1 MAHHCPTWQAPCAAC
16 LLGAD
21 MAESG
26 QGGAQEKTE
35 EPTAKRLRDA
45 RKQGDVW
52 QSHDFTTTVAI
63 IVFSLLAIAGAKP
76 ALVWMAQGLGEMVMA
91 STQKDTNM
99 VQRLRAAMLDLGLWT
114 VIAAAIS
121 VIVSVVA
128 SAIQVGGVMS
138 FERLSPDMNRLNPIE
153 GLKRIFAWRT
163 VVELIRLLIK
173 LLALCVVLWI
183 LARSQLPL
191 LAQAQ
196 QVPLA
201 GWLLAGGKQFEAML
215 LLCCVVFGVV
225 SLFDLFYQR
234 WDYMRRKRMSK
245 EEVKRE
251 HKDREGDP
259 MLRGLRKQLH
269 QEINFNNMLHQV
281 RKASV
286 VVVNPTHVAVAL
298 HYDPDETPI
307 PMVVAK
313 GEGEVARAIREAAEE
328 AGVPIYRDVSLA
340 RTLNSG
346 TPINDYIPDDL
357 IEAVA
362 QVLLWVERMKKQ
374 EEGPRPSDK

>member
-1 MAHHCPTWQAPCAAC
+1 
-16 LLGAD
+16 
-21 MAESG
+21 MAEAG

-35 EPTAKRLRDA
+35 EPTSKRLRDA

-52 QSHDFTTTVAI
+52 QSQDFTTTVAI
-63 IVFSLLAIAGAKP
+63 IVFALLAIAGAKP
-76 ALVWMAQGLGEMVMA
+76 ALAWLTQGLAEMVSA
-91 STQKDTNM
+91 STRKETD
-99 VQRLRAAMLDLGLWT
+99 VLQRLRSAMWDLGLWT
-114 VIAAAIS
+114 VVAAAIS
-121 VIVSVVA
+121 IVVSVVA
-128 SAIQVGGVMS
+128 SAVQVGGVMS
-138 FERLSPDMNRLNPIE
+138 FERLAPDMNRLNPIE

-163 VVELIRLLIK
+163 AVELIRLLIK
-173 LLALCVVLWI
+173 LLALGVVLWI
-183 LARSQLPL
+183 LAHSQVPL

-196 QVPLA
+196 HIPLA
-201 GWLLAGGKQFEAML
+201 GWLVVSGKQFEAML
-215 LLCCVVFGVV
+215 LLCCVIFGVV
-225 SLFDLFYQR
+225 ALLDLFYQR

-259 MLRGLRKQLH
+259 LLRSLRKQMH
-269 QEINFNNMLHQV
+269 QEINFNDMLHRV

-362 QVLLWVERMKKQ
+362 QVLRWVERMKKQ
-374 EEGPRPSDK
+374 EDGPRA

>member
-1 MAHHCPTWQAPCAAC
+1 
-16 LLGAD
+16 
-21 MAESG
+21 MAESN

-35 EPTAKRLRDA
+35 EPTSKRLRDA

-52 QSHDFTTTVAI
+52 QSHDFTTTVAL
-63 IVFSLLAIAGAKP
+63 IVFALLAIAGAKP
-76 ALVWMAQGLGEMVMA
+76 ALAWLSQGLGEMVIA
-91 STQKDTNM
+91 ATREETD
-99 VQRLRAAMLDLGLWT
+99 VLQRLRSAMLDLGLWT
-114 VIAAAIS
+114 VIAATLS
-121 VIVSVVA
+121 VLVSAVT

-138 FERLSPDMNRLNPIE
+138 FERLAPDMNRLNPIE

-173 LLALCVVLWI
+173 LLALGVVLWI
-183 LARSQLPL
+183 LARAQLPL

-201 GWLLAGGKQFEAML
+201 GWLLAGGQQFESML

-225 SLFDLFYQR
+225 ALLDLFYQR

-259 MLRGLRKQLH
+259 LLRGLRKQMH
-269 QEINFNNMLHQV
+269 QEINFNDMLHRV

-340 RTLNSG
+340 RTLNGG

-357 IEAVA
+357 LEAVA
-362 QVLLWVERMKKQ
+362 QVLRWVERMKKQ
-374 EEGPRPSDK
+374 ETSREA

>member
-1 MAHHCPTWQAPCAAC
+1 
-16 LLGAD
+16 

-35 EPTAKRLRDA
+35 EPTSKRLRDA

-76 ALVWMAQGLGEMVMA
+76 ALVWMAQGLGEMVTA

-121 VIVSVVA
+121 VVVSVVV

-215 LLCCVVFGVV
+215 LLCCVVLGVV
-225 SLFDLFYQR
+225 SLLDLFYQR

-374 EEGPRPSDK
+374 EEGPRPGDK